1 MFLKYLNFKK
11 NIKNLGKITKKKP
24 ALHKFLTKTY
34 NFYIIYILPI
44 INIYKRFR
52 FFRKKNISNILGLQT
67 IKLINVNYIDLSNR
81 DNLIE
86 SLKHLEVKKGG
97 WCLYYKNAFDILD
110 KKIFLNSYKNKN
122 IGLKILINNKI
133 LKSKDMKS
141 SYGLRPFGKYADV
154 KEILRVGN
162 RMNLLG
168 IGPKIYDLI
177 CLEDKKG
184 SRAYAY
190 LTENYDYLE
199 DKKLDATD
207 VSLFLKKLTEDKWL
221 RPTWNTTYLID
232 DFEIERENPNL
243 LKTKNDEI
251 KFLDFQAFSIPNE
264 NEYINE
270 IVKDFEVTSFGKKR
284 IFSKRNYLYQVLP
297 EIQGGKRDTLKRW
310 NEFDKMFEKVD
321 FSLENKVIL
330 DVGCNIGMNCYY
342 ALSKGSKYVY
352 GIDKEEVAI
361 KANQILNALGVTRSK
376 IIGLDLKSIQD
387 LGYIENF
394 IKNDI
399 DILFYCSIDGHIGYP
414 NQIRD
419 LKFKYIL
426 HEGHPNSNLDEN
438 INNLYLNNWLT
449 KNSQILFKS
458 YLTDG
463 DSPSRPILLALK

>member
-1 MFLKYLNFKK
+1 
-11 NIKNLGKITKKKP
+11 
-24 ALHKFLTKTY
+24 
-34 NFYIIYILPI
+34 
-44 INIYKRFR
+44 
-52 FFRKKNISNILGLQT
+52 
-67 IKLINVNYIDLSNR
+67 
-81 DNLIE
+81 
-86 SLKHLEVKKGG
+86 
-97 WCLYYKNAFDILD
+97 
-110 KKIFLNSYKNKN
+110 
-122 IGLKILINNKI
+122 
-133 LKSKDMKS
+133 
-141 SYGLRPFGKYADV
+141 
-154 KEILRVGN
+154 
-162 RMNLLG
+162 MNLLG
-168 IGPKIYDLI
+168 IGPKIFDLI

-199 DKKLDATD
+199 DKKLDSAD
-207 VSLFLKKLTEDKWL
+207 IRLFLKKIAKDRWL

-232 DFEIERENPNL
+232 DFDIERENPNL

-264 NEYINE
+264 NDYINE

-321 FSLENKVIL
+321 LSLENKVIL
-330 DVGCNIGMNCYY
+330 DIGCNIGMNCYY

-352 GIDKEEVAI
+352 GIDKEQVAI

-376 IIGLDLKSIQD
+376 IIGLDLKSIND
-387 LGYIENF
+387 LGSIEKV